1 MTSRHKQMN
10 LTTKQIESAIR
21 YHEQGITWSIVSA
34 LLKTNPTSL
43 RKAVK
48 TYEQQSNNNKR
59 D

>member
-1 MTSRHKQMN
+1 MN
-10 LTTKQIESAIR
+10 LTNKQIESAIN

-43 RKAVK
+43 RKAIK
-48 TYEQQSNNNKR
+48 TYEQQSNNNQR